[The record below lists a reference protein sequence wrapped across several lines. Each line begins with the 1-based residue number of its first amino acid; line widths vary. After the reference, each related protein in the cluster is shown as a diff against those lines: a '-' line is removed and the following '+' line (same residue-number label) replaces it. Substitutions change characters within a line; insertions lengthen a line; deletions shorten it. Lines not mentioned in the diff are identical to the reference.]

1 MRGHHQNDKKTRAR
15 RLARWLNRL
24 AQAGLIHL
32 TGYVFFKGIAIPIDH
47 P

>member
-1 MRGHHQNDKKTRAR
+1 MKTHNPKKARAK

-24 AQAGLIHL
+24 AQLSLIKL
-32 TGYVFFKGIAIPIDH
+32 TGYQFYKGVAIPVTH

>member
-1 MRGHHQNDKKTRAR
+1 MKNSKKTRAR

-24 AQAGLIHL
+24 AQAGLTHL
-32 TGYVFFKGIAIPIDH
+32 TGYVFYKRIAIPLTQ

>member
-1 MRGHHQNDKKTRAR
+1 MKNNSKKTRAR

-32 TGYVFFKGIAIPIDH
+32 TGYMFYRHIAIPINYI
-47 P
+47 

>member
-1 MRGHHQNDKKTRAR
+1 MKHTPKKTRAR

-24 AQAGLIHL
+24 AQVGLTHL
-32 TGYVFFKGIAIPIDH
+32 TGYTFFRGIAIPIDH

>member
-1 MRGHHQNDKKTRAR
+1 MKNSKKTRAR

-24 AQAGLIHL
+24 ARAGLTHL

>member
-1 MRGHHQNDKKTRAR
+1 MKNSKKTRAK

-24 AQAGLIHL
+24 AQVGLIHL
-32 TGYVFFKGIAIPIDH
+32 TGYAFFKGIAIPLIQ

>member
-1 MRGHHQNDKKTRAR
+1 MKNNKKIRAK

-24 AQAGLIHL
+24 AQAGLNHL
-32 TGYVFFKGIAIPIDH
+32 TGYVFYKRIAIPLTQ

>member
-1 MRGHHQNDKKTRAR
+1 MKNNKKIRAK

-24 AQAGLIHL
+24 AQAGLTHL
-32 TGYVFFKGIAIPIDH
+32 TGYTFFRGIAIPIDH